1 MECSVNCNLLDKL
14 KSMEDKNIHSK
25 IIKQVC
31 KEILIPLGVFQ
42 KGSSRLYLDDNGYFF
57 TVVEFQPS
65 SWNCG
70 TYLNIGLTFLWDY
83 NQSDVLYFTFSRQ
96 PAARYGKFVEYKN
109 ESQFRKEITDLANIA
124 KEEILF
130 YRKLRDIE
138 FAKNWIIA
146 YTKKINEGKYARFGL
161 DVANICTLNNDMKS
175 AKFYYE
181 NYHRELNTEE
191 QMDCKKLSREYLNS
205 NIKATRKMWH
215 SKPSMKK
222 MPVSVMYDS

>member
-1 MECSVNCNLLDKL
+1 
-14 KSMEDKNIHSK
+14 MEDKNIHSK
-25 IIKQVC
+25 IIKQIC

-42 KGSSRLYLDDNGYFF
+42 KGTSRLYLDDNDYFF

-65 SWNCG
+65 NWDRG

-109 ESQFRKEITDLANIA
+109 ETQFRKEIIDLANIA

-130 YRKLRDIE
+130 YRKLRDIK
-138 FAKNWIIA
+138 FAKDWMISYI
-146 YTKKINEGKYARFGL
+146 KKFNDNKYARFGL
-161 DVANICTLNNDMKS
+161 DIANICILNKNMEL

-181 NYHRELNTEE
+181 NYHREQNTEE
-191 QMDCKKLSREYLNS
+191 QMDYKNLSAEYLNS
-205 NIKATRKMWH
+205 NIKTTRKMWH
-215 SKPSMKK
+215 SKSSMRK
-222 MPVSVMYDS
+222 MPISIIYDS

>member
-42 KGSSRLYLDDNGYFF
+42 KGTSRLYLDDNDYFF

-65 SWNCG
+65 SWDKG
-70 TYLNIGLTFLWDY
+70 TYLNIGLTFLWNC
-83 NQSDVLYFTFSRQ
+83 NQSDVLYFGFSRN

-109 ESQFRKEITDLANIA
+109 ESQFRKEIKDLANIA
-124 KEEILF
+124 KDEILF

-138 FAKNWIIA
+138 FAKDWMTSYI
-146 YTKKINEGKYARFGL
+146 KKFNDNKYSRFGL
-161 DVANICTLNNDMKS
+161 ALANICTLNNDMKS

-181 NYHRELNTEE
+181 NYHREQNTTE
-191 QMDCKKLSREYLNS
+191 QLDCKKLSRECLVS

-215 SKPSMKK
+215 RKPSMKK
-222 MPVSVMYDS
+222 MPISMIYDI

>member
-1 MECSVNCNLLDKL
+1 
-14 KSMEDKNIHSK
+14 MEDKNIHSK

-42 KGSSRLYLDDNGYFF
+42 KGTSRLYLDDNDYFF

-65 SWNCG
+65 NWDRG
-70 TYLNIGLTFLWDY
+70 TYLNIGLTFLWGY

-109 ESQFRKEITDLANIA
+109 ETQFRKKIISLVNIA

-138 FAKNWIIA
+138 FAKDWMISYIEKFND
-146 YTKKINEGKYARFGL
+146 NEYARFGL
-161 DVANICTLNNDMKS
+161 DIANICILNKNMEL

-181 NYHRELNTEE
+181 NYHREQNTEE
-191 QMDCKKLSREYLNS
+191 QMNYKNLSKEYLNS
-205 NIKATRKMWH
+205 NIKKTRKMWH
-215 SKPSMKK
+215 SKSSMKK
-222 MPVSVMYDS
+222 MPISIIYDS

>member
-1 MECSVNCNLLDKL
+1 
-14 KSMEDKNIHSK
+14 MEDKNIHSK

-31 KEILIPLGVFQ
+31 KEILIPLGIFQ
-42 KGSSRLYLDDNGYFF
+42 KGTSRLYLDDNDYFF

-65 SWNCG
+65 NWDKG

-83 NQSDVLYFTFSRQ
+83 NQSDVLYFDFSRQ

-109 ESQFRKEITDLANIA
+109 ETQFRNEIINLANIA

-138 FAKNWIIA
+138 FAKDWMISYIEKFND
-146 YTKKINEGKYARFGL
+146 NKYARFGL
-161 DVANICTLNNDMKS
+161 DIANICILNKNMEL

-181 NYHRELNTEE
+181 NYHREQNTEE
-191 QMDCKKLSREYLNS
+191 QMDYKNLSTEYLNS
-205 NIKATRKMWH
+205 NIKKTRKMWH
-215 SKPSMKK
+215 SKSSMKK
-222 MPVSVMYDS
+222 MPISIIYDS

>member
-1 MECSVNCNLLDKL
+1 
-14 KSMEDKNIHSK
+14 MEDKNIHSK

-42 KGSSRLYLDDNGYFF
+42 KGTSRLYLDDNDYFF
-57 TVVEFQPS
+57 TVIEFQPS
-65 SWNCG
+65 NWDSG

-109 ESQFRKEITDLANIA
+109 ETQFRKEIISLVNIA

-138 FAKNWIIA
+138 FAKDWMISYIE
-146 YTKKINEGKYARFGL
+146 KINDKKYARFGL
-161 DVANICTLNNDMKS
+161 DIANICILNKNMEL

-181 NYHRELNTEE
+181 NYHREQNTEE
-191 QMDCKKLSREYLNS
+191 QMNYKNLSAEDLNS
-205 NIKATRKMWH
+205 NIKTTRKMWH
-215 SKPSMKK
+215 SKSSMKK
-222 MPVSVMYDS
+222 MPISIIYDS

>member
-42 KGSSRLYLDDNGYFF
+42 KGTSRLYLDDNDYFF

-65 SWNCG
+65 SWDKG
-70 TYLNIGLTFLWDY
+70 TYLNIDLTFLWNC
-83 NQSDVLYFTFSRQ
+83 NQSDVLYFGFSRN
-96 PAARYGKFVEYKN
+96 PA
-109 ESQFRKEITDLANIA
+109 
-124 KEEILF
+124 
-130 YRKLRDIE
+130 
-138 FAKNWIIA
+138 
-146 YTKKINEGKYARFGL
+146 ARFGL
-161 DVANICTLNNDMKS
+161 ALANICTLNNDMKS

-181 NYHRELNTEE
+181 NYHRELNAEE
-191 QMDCKKLSREYLNS
+191 QMDYKNLSAEYLNS
-205 NIKATRKMWH
+205 NIKTTRKMWH

-222 MPVSVMYDS
+222 MQVSMIYDI

>member
-1 MECSVNCNLLDKL
+1 
-14 KSMEDKNIHSK
+14 MEDKNIHSK

-42 KGSSRLYLDDNGYFF
+42 KGTSRIYLDDNDYFF

-65 SWNCG
+65 SWDRG

-83 NQSDVLYFTFSRQ
+83 NQSDLLYFGFSRQ
-96 PAARYGKFVEYKN
+96 IASRYGKFVRYENETQFKN
-109 ESQFRKEITDLANIA
+109 EVTNLVNIA

-138 FAKNWIIA
+138 FAKDWMISYIEKF
-146 YTKKINEGKYARFGL
+146 TQKKYKRFGL
-161 DVANICTLNNDMKS
+161 PVANICILNNDKEL

-181 NYHRELNTEE
+181 NYHRERNTET
-191 QMDCKKLSREYLNS
+191 QMSDKELSKNYLIS
-205 NIKATRKMWH
+205 NIRTTRKMWH
-215 SKPSMKK
+215 SKSSMKK
-222 MPVSVMYDS
+222 MPNSTTYDS